1 MKNMVAI
8 ADAAATVAA
17 VTAPTERSSPLYR
30 SNYRFSHTGFSLFVY
45 KFNGQHWDTKINLI
59 DVSI

>member
-1 MKNMVAI
+1 MENMVAI

-17 VTAPTERSSPLYR
+17 VTAPTEHFSPLYR
-30 SNYRFSHTGFSLFVY
+30 SNYRFSHTGFSLYVQ